1 MKRQANAGLFCEL
14 YWGTSLSEAWSFGPE
29 QSQVL
34 AAPDEKVSLPLY
46 GFGLPDEPFLL
57 AERTERG
64 YRVFVPPGVKLQRSA
79 HKDAFHDVPESQLAQ
94 HQGRAS
100 VELPEGTT
108 LRLTAGE
115 LHLILQHSVAKDRVG
130 QFRLQDLGWLA
141 MVIVLF
147 LSAPVGFLIAGPDPQ
162 KMMQN
167 NARVLQEAKEKE
179 EARRKAMGLDT
190 PLRPLKEDEKRK
202 QQRTDGGTQLT
213 VPASFSV
220 Q

>member
-29 QSQVL
+29 EPRVL
-34 AAPDEKVSLPLY
+34 AGPDEKAPLPLY
-46 GFGLPDEPFLL
+46 GFGLPDEPVLL

-64 YRVFVPPGVKLQRSA
+64 YRVFIPPGVTLQRST
-79 HKDAFHDVPESQLAQ
+79 HRDAFHDVPESQLVQ
-94 HQGRAS
+94 HEGRAS

-115 LHLILQHSVAKDRVG
+115 LHLLLQHSVAKDRVG

-141 MVIVLF
+141 MVIALF
-147 LSAPVGFLIAGPDPQ
+147 LSAPLGFLIAGPTPQ
-162 KMMQN
+162 KMMES
-167 NARVLQEAKEKE
+167 NARALQAAKEKE

-190 PLRPLKEDEKRK
+190 PLRPMNEDEKK
-202 QQRTDGGTQLT
+202 QQQKTDGGTQLT

-220 Q
+220 H